1 MIDGSRGRTRGV
13 VDVAASWERFR
24 NLNGEES
31 ESEVNVEF
39 DRSSEDLDVDDRDA
53 GPSHGAGD
61 GSINRSKGQTDPF
74 FSR

>member
-53 GPSHGAGD
+53 AMQLLCFDSVRIGPEL
-61 GSINRSKGQTDPF
+61 GS
-74 FSR
+74 